1 MARKRKRMSRRRSKR
16 DFRQKSG
23 THPRNRSAGSVMRGG
38 IRL

>member
-1 MARKRKRMSRRRSKR
+1 MAYKRSRMGRGGSRR

-23 THPRNRSAGSVMRGG
+23 THPKNMRTNPMRGG